1 MIDIEYKNS
10 LQRSLAKLER
20 LSVDEFARFI
30 LNNNPPPVGWW
41 MDVYVVD
48 GELCVSDYYS
58 TSTAIKYEPDVCVI
72 MSLDNSR
79 GELDPAKAYDIGTSW
94 DLSDKFIEKYFGN
107 YLEQFN
113 VDNSNINI
121 EKMQK
126 YIWETCMTKE
136 EKEEE
141 IQKMTEFYWLN
152 DEDNRDWL
160 QECIKQATRE
170 IERELE
176 EIEKEEGYEY

>member
-1 MIDIEYKNS
+1 
-10 LQRSLAKLER
+10 
-20 LSVDEFARFI
+20 
-30 LNNNPPPVGWW
+30 
-41 MDVYVVD
+41 
-48 GELCVSDYYS
+48 
-58 TSTAIKYEPDVCVI
+58 
-72 MSLDNSR
+72 MSLDNRR
-79 GELDPAKAYDIGTSW
+79 GELEPTKAYDIGTSW

-107 YLEQFN
+107 YLEKFN
-113 VDNSNINI
+113 SDRSDINI

-126 YIWETCMTKE
+126 YIWNNCMTKE

-152 DEDNRDWL
+152 DKDNRDWL

-176 EIEKEEGYEY
+176 EIKRREGYEY